1 MKKLYI
7 AGNWKMNTNANEASA
22 LICEIKD
29 NLAAMQINPNITI
42 IACPP
47 FVNIETTARNIEASI
62 IRLGAQNCHYESKG
76 AYTGEVSIP
85 MLKYFACEY
94 CIVGHSERRQYFN
107 EANQFINLKIKAL
120 LQEKVSP
127 ILCIGESLQERQSKA
142 TFDVLQT
149 QLDESLQGISDDEI
163 KNIIIA
169 YEPIWAIGTAVTAT
183 VEQIDETHNFLRSY
197 LIGKYPQNGNEVPLQ
212 YGGSVNDKNAAEI
225 FAIENVNGAL
235 IGGASLK
242 AEQFINIIK
251 SGNI

>member
-1 MKKLYI
+1 
-7 AGNWKMNTNANEASA
+7 
-22 LICEIKD
+22 
-29 NLAAMQINPNITI
+29 
-42 IACPP
+42 
-47 FVNIETTARNIEASI
+47 
-62 IRLGAQNCHYESKG
+62 
-76 AYTGEVSIP
+76 

-169 YEPIWAIGTAVTAT
+169 YEPIWAIGTGVTAT